1 MVFLTLEKDS
11 GVNMTSYDSSADKIR
26 LITVTTG
33 WSIQHLTQE
42 DVISYL
48 TIAFICYQF
57 AITSPRAWRAAKYWY
72 RAVRDKIAQIKA
84 NRKSKGG

>member
-1 MVFLTLEKDS
+1 MH
-11 GVNMTSYDSSADKIR
+11 NYDSSADKIR

-33 WSIQHLTQE
+33 WSLQHLTQE

-57 AITSPRAWRAAKYWY
+57 AITSPRAVKTAKYWY
-72 RAVRDKIAQIKA
+72 RVIRDKVANIKK
-84 NRKSKGG
+84 RQTQGG